1 VFAFQKYLGGNIKM
15 GKEELIKTIQ
25 RILATDVDLDFL
37 LQLEENDLEILVACI
52 REGIDNNE

>member
-1 VFAFQKYLGGNIKM
+1 M